1 VSSEASQGEIRSHED
16 RRFQA
21 MVAADVAALEAL
33 LGDDLV
39 YTHSSAS
46 LDTKASLIEGIRTGR
61 FSYQK
66 IERPREEIRVYGP
79 SAVVTGQ
86 ARIELG
92 GASPRVLNL
101 RYTDVWVKRERGW
114 QMVAWQS
121 TPMPAQA

>member
-1 VSSEASQGEIRSHED
+1 VSSEASQGEIRSCED

-21 MVAADVAALEAL
+21 MVAGDAAALGAL

-46 LDTKASLIEGIRTGR
+46 VDSKASLIEGIRSGR

-66 IERPREEIRVYGP
+66 IERPQEEIRVYGP

-86 ARIELG
+86 ARISLG
-92 GASPRVLNL
+92 GANPRVLNL
-101 RYTDVWVKRERGW
+101 RYTDVWVRGEQGW

-121 TPMPAQA
+121 TPMPA